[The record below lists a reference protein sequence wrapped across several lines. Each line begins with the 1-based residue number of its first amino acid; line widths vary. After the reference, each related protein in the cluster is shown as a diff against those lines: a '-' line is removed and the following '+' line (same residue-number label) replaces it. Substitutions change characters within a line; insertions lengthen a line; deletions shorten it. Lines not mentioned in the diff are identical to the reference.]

1 MKFIILIGIINFF
14 YNYLGIYYFN
24 KNDYKNSK
32 IYFEKTENS
41 FIKQYNLGCSEFR
54 LNNLELSEKHLKLA
68 TKSDDKVLKSYSY
81 YNLGN
86 VYYQKNDYQ
95 KAVLSYIEALKINPD
110 FYEARYNLSY
120 VLLKMKKQKEEE
132 KEENKNNFQ
141 NSVSNK
147 NNKNKK
153 NQEQKQNSNMQ
164 YKNDL
169 NEVEKKLKVEDY
181 NFKKNMIMKEIEK
194 NQNNNTKTRW

>member
-32 IYFEKTENS
+32 IFFEKCDHS
-41 FIKQYNLGCSEFR
+41 FLQQYNLGCSEFR

-153 NQEQKQNSNMQ
+153 NQEQKQNSDMQ

-169 NEVEKKLKVEDY
+169 NEVENKLKVEDY
-181 NFKKNMIMKEIEK
+181 NFKKNMIMKI
-194 NQNNNTKTRW
+194 TKLG